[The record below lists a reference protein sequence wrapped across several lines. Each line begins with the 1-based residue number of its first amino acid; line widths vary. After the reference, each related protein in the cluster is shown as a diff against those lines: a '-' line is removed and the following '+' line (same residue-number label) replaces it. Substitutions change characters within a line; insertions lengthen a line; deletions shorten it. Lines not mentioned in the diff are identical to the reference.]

1 MSISTLNNSAQ
12 TGLVPNS
19 LLGYSS
25 NGVSAIEITPT
36 AITIAGDLD
45 TPTPIYVGISASTGL
60 TTTLATGL
68 DVNCDFNMN
77 GNDITNLDTL
87 SSTIGVAMNINGDD
101 NLILTAGG
109 DLSLTGD
116 ANVYITASNTSVE
129 ISSYDGLNISS
140 ITSGISF
147 STNGTEVQF
156 SNCPISMNQ
165 NNITNVASI
174 IQEGND
180 LNINNGSSA
189 LDINISAGSVLNLTA
204 ESDINLTSTTG
215 KINANSSIKIIDAT
229 EPTWNTELSTG
240 GLFFTIP
247 IGVNNSNNITL
258 DAEGGAYI
266 GCIASNGVSSNTTS
280 MDPFQI
286 QFSDGTIT
294 TTLTQTSITT
304 NDNFSISA
312 TGGDIN
318 LNSSADINI
327 TSTDNI
333 ILTSTADAISLNANL
348 DITLTAVQG
357 FLNITSTNDEISL
370 TSSGATNIT
379 SNTGNIELI
388 PINDGITESGIVRIN
403 KNNSLLGDGFLTAGT
418 INISSD
424 ELGYNIT
431 PQLTITNLNAT
442 AGITNGVPSVS
453 FYKNGRIAGN
463 NDRIGDFYF
472 NANDTTN
479 NSREWAR
486 MEVVTRNVAVGNEDG
501 SISFF
506 ASLNGVSTEFLRI
519 NGADGD
525 NNFLRPLDMNG
536 SSIVS
541 TSGSL
546 SISASASTGAGTIT
560 LTPKPLGNL
569 IFANLPTSSV
579 GLPTG
584 AVWNNLGV
592 LNIAP

>member
-1 MSISTLNNSAQ
+1 MSISSLNLVNQ
-12 TGLVPNS
+12 TTLVPQS

-25 NGVSAIEITPT
+25 NGQSALEINPT
-36 AITIAGDLD
+36 SITIAGDLN
-45 TPTPIYVGISASTGL
+45 TATPIYVGISAATGL

-87 SSTIGVAMNINGDD
+87 SSTIGTAMNITGDD
-101 NLILTAGG
+101 NLTLTAGG

-116 ANVYITASNTSVE
+116 ASVYITATNTSIVMD
-129 ISSYDGLNISS
+129 SPQTD
-140 ITSGISF
+140 ITGGI
-147 STNGTEVQF
+147 V
-156 SNCPISMNQ
+156 
-165 NNITNVASI
+165 NITATSTAVNMSGQSIGIGSSSGDITLTSNNNSI
-174 IQEGND
+174 ILDASTD
-180 LNINNGSSA
+180 LNMT
-189 LDINISAGSVLNLTA
+189 AGNV
-204 ESDINLTSTTG
+204 
-215 KINANSSIKIIDAT
+215 
-229 EPTWNTELSTG
+229 
-240 GLFFTIP
+240 
-247 IGVNNSNNITL
+247 ITL
-258 DAEGGAYI
+258 
-266 GCIASNGVSSNTTS
+266 NG
-280 MDPFQI
+280 
-286 QFSDGTIT
+286 
-294 TTLTQTSITT
+294 
-304 NDNFSISA
+304 
-312 TGGDIN
+312 
-318 LNSSADINI
+318 SADINI

-333 ILTSTADAISLNANL
+333 NLTSSANAINLNANL

-357 FLNITSTNDEISL
+357 FLNITSSNDEISL
-370 TSSGATNIT
+370 TSSGATKIT

-388 PINDGITESGIVRIN
+388 PINDGVTENGIVRIN

-418 INISSD
+418 IDISSD
-424 ELGYNIT
+424 ELGYNIS

-442 AGITNGVPSVS
+442 AGITSGVPSVS

-479 NSREWAR
+479 NKREWAR
-486 MEVVTRNVAVGNEDG
+486 MEVVTRNVTGGNEDG

-536 SSIVS
+536 SSIFS

-546 SISASASTGAGTIT
+546 SISASSSTGAGTIT

-569 IFANLPTSSV
+569 IFANLPTSAV